1 MNLDRIRAKKSY
13 QIPEY
18 HCKLEVDLCK
28 IYAKLCTLIPKTH

>member
-18 HCKLEVDLCK
+18 HCKLEVDLPLQNCV
-28 IYAKLCTLIPKTH
+28 H